1 MQRRV
6 YRSKHFDFT
15 KSCNDN
21 TRPSVFRAALPE
33 STAFN
38 SGPSLVSSNNPELS
52 GFLPVSKTEKQI
64 PLPPGFCL
72 SVLMPVY
79 NEIGTLEEILRR
91 VEAVDIPKQIILVD
105 DYSTDGTR
113 ELLKKFEDKP
123 GYTVAYH
130 PHNMG
135 KGSALQ
141 TALRN
146 VEGTHVVIQDADLE
160 YSPEDYPVLL
170 RPILEGNAD
179 VVYGS
184 RFKGSGRVFLYS
196 HYVGNRFLTG
206 LTNLLYSCNLT
217 DMETCYKC
225 FKREVF
231 DKVKLRSPRFDI
243 EPEITAKIF
252 KNKFKVYEVP
262 INYSGRDFEEGKK
275 ITWRDG
281 FSAIFALLKFR
292 FMD

>member
-1 MQRRV
+1 MSQDPSSSESL
-6 YRSKHFDFT
+6 YLPESKSE
-15 KSCNDN
+15 KKI
-21 TRPSVFRAALPE
+21 ALPE
-33 STAFN
+33 
-38 SGPSLVSSNNPELS
+38 
-52 GFLPVSKTEKQI
+52 
-64 PLPPGFCL
+64 GFCL

-91 VEAVDIPKQIILVD
+91 VQAVDIPKQIILVD

-113 ELLKKFEDKP
+113 ELLKQYEGQP
-123 GYTVAYH
+123 GFTVTYH
-130 PHNMG
+130 PHNKG

-141 TALRN
+141 TALSH
-146 VEGTHVVIQDADLE
+146 VEGTHIVIQDADLE

-292 FMD
+292 IMD

>member
-1 MQRRV
+1 MSPETPDSSG
-6 YRSKHFDFT
+6 Y
-15 KSCNDN
+15 
-21 TRPSVFRAALPE
+21 LPE
-33 STAFN
+33 A
-38 SGPSLVSSNNPELS
+38 
-52 GFLPVSKTEKQI
+52 KTEKQI

-91 VEAVDIPKQIILVD
+91 VEAVDVPKQIILVD

-113 ELLKKFEDKP
+113 ELLKQYEDRP

-146 VEGTHVVIQDADLE
+146 VEGTHIVIQDADLE

-231 DKVKLRSPRFDI
+231 DKVKLRSSRFDI

-262 INYSGRDFEEGKK
+262 IHYSGRDFEEGKK

-281 FSAIFALLKFR
+281 FSAIFALIKFR
-292 FMD
+292 FID